1 MIFVCVRVAGETQGM
16 LTLEWHSCG
25 EKRRKREMRSDEERA
40 KVAIFRDVVEASQK
54 ELEASL
60 GGAGGKKVPSGSVL
74 KPSLAEFT
82 AIPAITPTRTRST
95 TRAWDARP

>member
-1 MIFVCVRVAGETQGM
+1 M

-25 EKRRKREMRSDEERA
+25 EKRRKREMRSDEERRA